1 MTRYRAH
8 LIVLAALLALCLWP
22 TPVKAC
28 EPEPITPNTP
38 TGIAGCER
46 WGTGV
51 ASHYGPGTGVAM
63 NFCTWE
69 LRHST
74 GCGSVAI
81 QSLAT
86 GITVTVP
93 VVDFCDCWTTTK
105 YERIVDLQYSV
116 VSALGLNLSDGLYK
130 VNVQPATGPVAPV
143 APVLLPNTA
152 TEAP

>member
-1 MTRYRAH
+1 MRPRYRAH
-8 LIVLAALLALCLWP
+8 LIVLAALLALCLLP
-22 TPVKAC
+22 APVKAEC

-74 GCGSVAI
+74 GCGSVTI
-81 QSLAT
+81 QSLDT
-86 GITVTVP
+86 GLVVTVP
-93 VVDFCDCWTTTK
+93 VVDFCDCYFGLE

-116 VSALGLNLSDGLYK
+116 VDALGLDRARGLYD
-130 VNVQPATGPVAPV
+130 VTVFREGASA
-143 APVLLPNTA
+143 AVLPDTA
-152 TEAP
+152 VRP